1 MNNILLKVNKD
12 INLYPNETNGF
23 MGYILGLEKYSICFG
38 KTYSIDEIKDIKE
51 KYSNRKIFVSLN
63 RVIFNSELDDYK
75 RVLKKLDEIGLDGII
90 IGDVAA
96 LTYNLSTNIILDQL
110 HLNNNYLT
118 AKHYHNNNTSGIY
131 LTNDITLVDIN
142 KIKQENKNL
151 ILFKQAF
158 GLPHLSTSKRFLT
171 SNYLK
176 YFNKEKKSNIH
187 LIKENNTND
196 YYYIVEDDFGTHILD
211 SKPLNLLCEL
221 ENIHVDYFIIDDYLI
236 SDIDLNEIV
245 DIYSKNKK
253 EKQEY
258 INTKYNANNG
268 FINKDTIYKVKNNE

>member
-12 INLYPNETNGF
+12 ISLYPNETNGF

>member
-142 KIKQENKNL
+142 KIRQENKNL